1 MHVLHLYKDYFPV
14 LGGIENHIRALA
26 RAQAAHDHQ
35 VTVLVTSTH
44 RRTHEE
50 DDQGVR
56 VIKAARLAAPASTPI
71 SLVMPLLVHRQRP
84 DIIHLHFPY
93 PWGELSALLC
103 GPAAPWVMTYHSDIV
118 RQRRL
123 ERAYRPILKRVLDRT
138 ARIIV
143 TSPRYLE
150 TSPWLRAFAGKCRV
164 VPLGVDLAVLQRV
177 DAQQVEEIRRR
188 FPGPLLL
195 FVGRLRY
202 YKGVDYLIQAMAEV
216 PAATLLVVGEGP
228 MRRPWE
234 ELARGSG
241 AAERIRFLGE
251 VPDPELPAYYH
262 ACDVFVLPASQRSE
276 AFGTVLLEAMACGK
290 PVITTELGTGT
301 SWVNRHGETGLV
313 VPPADPDALAGAIR
327 TLLSNPDLRRR
338 MGEAARRRVAE
349 EFTLE
354 RMAAGVERI
363 YAEVLEG
370 RPPSG

>member
-1 MHVLHLYKDYFPV
+1 MHILHLYKDYFPV

-26 RAQAAHDHQ
+26 QAQTAHGHR
-35 VTVLVTSTH
+35 VTVLVTSPD

-50 DDQGVR
+50 DDHGVR

-71 SLVMPLLVHRQRP
+71 SLAMPLLLHRQRP

-93 PWGELSALLC
+93 PWGELSAFLC
-103 GPAAPWVMTYHSDIV
+103 GPAVPWVMTYHSDIV
-118 RQRRL
+118 RQRVL
-123 ERAYRPILKRVLDRT
+123 GAIYVPLLKHVLGRT
-138 ARIIV
+138 ARIIA
-143 TSPRYLE
+143 TSPRYIE
-150 TSPWLRAFAGKCRV
+150 TSPWLRAFAGKCTV
-164 VPLGVDLAVLQRV
+164 VPLGVDAARLQDVRAEQVAAV
-177 DAQQVEEIRRR
+177 RRR

-202 YKGVDYLIQAMAEV
+202 YKGVEHLIQA
-216 PAATLLVVGEGP
+216 AAGIPEARLLIVGDGP

-234 ELARGSG
+234 ELATALGVADRVH
-241 AAERIRFLGE
+241 FLGE
-251 VPDPELPAYYH
+251 VPDADLPALYH

-313 VPPADPDALAGAIR
+313 VPPADPDALAEAVR
-327 TLLSNPDLRRR
+327 ALLANADLRRR
-338 MGEAARRRVAE
+338 MGEAARRRVEE
-349 EFTLE
+349 EFALE

-363 YAEVLEG
+363 YAEVLGG
-370 RPPSG
+370 RPASG